1 VDTIQY
7 DEPKIGVYICH
18 CGTNIAGNINVAEVA
33 KFAQGLDG
41 VVVARDYS
49 FMCSDPGQK
58 LIREDIR
65 QLGINRVVVAACS
78 PRLHEQTFRGVLKE
92 SGLNPYMFQQANIRE
107 QCSWIHEPGE
117 IVTEKAKRLVR
128 AAVERISLHH
138 PLEERAVPI
147 FPATLV
153 LGGGIAG
160 IQAALEIANSNH
172 PVYLVEKEPSIGGH
186 MAQFD
191 KTFPTLDCSAC
202 ILTPKMTEVA
212 RHPYIRLLTYSEVV
226 DVSGYIGNFTVRV
239 KRKARYV
246 NEEKCT
252 GCGVCQVKCPWTTL
266 SEFEAGLG
274 LRKVIYTPSLQA
286 VPNIPVI
293 DRERCVYF
301 SKGTCRA
308 CEKFCEA
315 KAINFQQE
323 DMLID
328 LQVGSIIVATGYD
341 VFDPTDISQYGYGRY
356 PNLFTSLE
364 FERLCSPS
372 GPTGGKLKL
381 ADGREP
387 RSLAIVH
394 CVGSRDK
401 NYHSYCSQVC
411 CMYALKYSHLFKEK
425 TGGDVYQMYIDMRCS
440 GKGYEEFY
448 ERLQQEGVNF
458 VRGKVANITDQA
470 LSSEEEGKLIV
481 TCEDTLLGNIVRV
494 PVDMVVLCVAVEA
507 RSDADQIAKT
517 FHMGRSQDGFFL
529 ERHPK
534 LDPVATMFE
543 GVFVAGCC
551 QGPKDIPHTVAQ
563 ASAAAARALAMIAR
577 GKVEVEAITASID
590 EKLCSGCRVCNAL
603 CPYEAISFDES
614 AKVSRVSQVL
624 CKGCGVCAAACP
636 SNAISV
642 QNFASAQIMAE
653 LDGLLASE
661 RLAIR

>member
-1 VDTIQY
+1 MDTSQY
-7 DEPKIGVYICH
+7 DEPKIGVYVCH
-18 CGTNIAGNINVAEVA
+18 CGTNIAGSVDVGQVTE
-33 KFAQGLDG
+33 FARGLEG
-41 VVVARDYS
+41 VVVSRDYS
-49 FMCSDPGQK
+49 FVCSDPGQK
-58 LIREDIR
+58 LIREDIL
-65 QLGINRVVVAACS
+65 QLGINRVVVVACS

-92 SGLNPYMFQQANIRE
+92 SGLNPYMLQQANIRE
-107 QCSWIHEPGE
+107 QCSWLHEPGE
-117 IVTEKAKRLVR
+117 SATEKAKRLVR
-128 AAVERISLHH
+128 AAVKRVALHH
-138 PLEERAVPI
+138 PLEQRAVPI

-153 LGGGIAG
+153 VGGGIAG

-172 PVYLVEKEPSIGGH
+172 LVYLVERESSIGGH

-191 KTFPTLDCSAC
+191 KTFPTLDCAAC
-202 ILTPKMTEVA
+202 ILTPKMTDVA

-226 DVSGYIGNFTVRV
+226 DISGYIGNFTVKI

-252 GCGVCQVKCPWTTL
+252 GCGICQEKCPWTTL
-266 SEFEAGLG
+266 SEFEVGLS
-274 LRKVIYTPSLQA
+274 LRKVIYTTSPQA

-308 CEKFCEA
+308 CERFCEP
-315 KAINFQQE
+315 KAINFKQE
-323 DMLID
+323 DMLIE
-328 LQVGSIIVATGYD
+328 LQVGSVIVATGYD
-341 VFDPTDISQYGYGRY
+341 TFEPTRVTQYGYGNY

-364 FERLCSPS
+364 FERMCSPS

-387 RSLAIVH
+387 QSMAIIH

-401 NYHSYCSQVC
+401 NFNAYCSQIC
-411 CMYALKYSHLFKEK
+411 CMHALKYSHLFKEK
-425 TGGDVYQMYIDMRCS
+425 TGGDVYQMYIDMRCT

-448 ERLQQEGVNF
+448 DRVQKEGVNF
-458 VRGKVANITDQA
+458 VRGKVANVTDRA
-470 LSSEEEGKLIV
+470 LAPEEEGKLIV

-494 PVDMVVLCVAVEA
+494 PVDMVVLCIAVEPRRNA
-507 RSDADQIAKT
+507 EQLAQI
-517 FHMGRSQDGFFL
+517 FRLGRGQDGFFL

-577 GKVEVEAITASID
+577 GKVEIEAVTASVD
-590 EKLCSGCRVCNAL
+590 EKRCSGCRLCNAL
-603 CPYEAISFDES
+603 CPYEAVSFDED

-624 CKGCGVCAAACP
+624 CKGCGTCAAACP

-642 QNFASAQIMAE
+642 QNFTPAQITAE
-653 LDGLLASE
+653 IEGLLATVNV
-661 RLAIR
+661 